1 MSSSEFAENNFSY
14 SKKQNPQ
21 RDLNPEQETAA
32 NHQSRR
38 NLSNDVTFNR
48 LSSGAAH

>member
-1 MSSSEFAENNFSY
+1 MSPSEFVPNSSSY
-14 SKKQNPQ
+14 PKKQIPH
-21 RDLNPEQETAA
+21 RDLNPEQETGA

-48 LSSGAAH
+48 LS